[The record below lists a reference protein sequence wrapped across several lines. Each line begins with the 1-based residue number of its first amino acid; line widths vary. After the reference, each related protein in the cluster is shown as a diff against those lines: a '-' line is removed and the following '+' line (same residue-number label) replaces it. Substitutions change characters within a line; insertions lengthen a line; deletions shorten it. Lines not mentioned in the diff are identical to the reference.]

1 MGLLDPIIEAA
12 SHTGVFETLPTW
24 TKVISYL
31 GFPIVVSGVLLYSFM
46 GQVEG
51 DRSVILESNVLL
63 KKHNEI
69 MELHYA
75 TRATFDAAML
85 RTMSQICANG
95 AVTPGDRKECAV
107 AVVPQPTP
115 LQWTTPP
122 ASLRPQ

>member
-1 MGLLDPIIEAA
+1 MGLIDPLIEAA

-24 TKVISYL
+24 TKVVSYL

-51 DRSVILESNVLL
+51 DRSVILESNTLL
-63 KKHNEI
+63 KEHNVI
-69 MELHYA
+69 MERHYA

-95 AVTPGDRKECAV
+95 AITPVDRKECAV

-115 LQWTTPP
+115 LQWMSP
-122 ASLRPQ
+122 ASPRPQ